1 MISSSFRWG
10 RRGVMCFIHRHGPLA
25 PVTTATATPGRR
37 APASRLL
44 DREFLAARFIHA
56 VGQLNSVEPWAR
68 SRRVAAG
75 DLCAVLQ
82 IVTTGFEPPRSSSG
96 NSRRKDWIGT
106 FTAPV
111 MWP

>member
-44 DREFLAARFIHA
+44 DREFLAAPFIHA
-56 VGQLNSVEPWAR
+56 FGQLNSVEPWAR

-75 DLCAVLQ
+75 GLGAV
-82 IVTTGFEPPRSSSG
+82 FEIRTAGLGAPRSTSG
-96 NSRRKDWIGT
+96 NSRRQ
-106 FTAPV
+106 
-111 MWP
+111 